1 MPKIK
6 RRFPRSHT
14 FKITAVFTCPV
25 RVSYA
30 QSVVRR
36 KMAAHEFF
44 GDGFKITKVRRMTR
58 R

>member
-1 MPKIK
+1 MNK
-6 RRFPRSHT
+6 RKFPRSHT
-14 FKITAVFTCPV
+14 FKITAVFNCPV

-36 KMAAHEFF
+36 KMKAHEFF